1 MKSSI
6 LPFSSVDRS
15 LRDQVVVITGA
26 SSGIGRAAAIAFAR
40 EGARLVLAARNT
52 EALQEV
58 AGECATLGCHA
69 RSVPTDVADAD
80 AVQNLAQQT
89 LDAFGRIDVWIN
101 NAGVGLF
108 GPFQRATI
116 EEHRRVVEID
126 LFGAM
131 NAASAVIPIFLRQK
145 RGTMITNI
153 SVGGFVP
160 VPFASAYT
168 AAKFGLRGFMAGL
181 RQELAPHRDIHI
193 SCLFPGIIDTP
204 GYQHGANVSGAMLK
218 PTPIMVDPPERVADA
233 LVAVARR
240 PRAEVPVGLATR
252 AARLGYGVAPGIT
265 EAITGAFFRT
275 YLRRG
280 DPAPFEQGNLFE
292 PSQGRMTPAGGWR
305 QPASSSTHTRALV
318 SAAGAAA
325 VVVAAGWWWRSRQRA
340 TSRPIFHPHREK
352 LRERTREFAESAE
365 PIEAV
370 PIH

>member
-1 MKSSI
+1 MNT
-6 LPFSSVDRS
+6 PFSRKPRLPSEK

-26 SSGIGRAAAIAFAR
+26 SSGIGRATAIAFAR
-40 EGARLVLAARNT
+40 EGARLVLAARNAP
-52 EALQEV
+52 ALQEV
-58 AGECATLGCHA
+58 AGECASHGIHA
-69 RSVPTDVADAD
+69 RIVPTDVADAA
-80 AVQNLAQQT
+80 AVQNLVQQT

-108 GPFQRATI
+108 GPFQRASI

-131 NAASAVIPIFLRQK
+131 NAASAVVPVFLRQK

-153 SVGGFVP
+153 SIGGFVP

-193 SCLFPGIIDTP
+193 SCIFPGVIDTP

-218 PTPIMVDPPERVADA
+218 PTPIMDPPERVADA
-233 LVAVARR
+233 LVAVAEHPR
-240 PRAEVPVGLATR
+240 PEVPVGLPTR
-252 AARLGYGVAPGIT
+252 AARFGYGVAPGLT
-265 EAITGAFFRT
+265 EWMTGLFFRT
-275 YLRRG
+275 YLRRA

-292 PSQGRMTPAGGWR
+292 PSSGRMSASGGWQS
-305 QPASSSTHTRALV
+305 QPQSTPTRALV
-318 SAAGAAA
+318 GAAGAAA
-325 VVVAAGWWWRSRQRA
+325 VVVAAGWWWRSRQRKN
-340 TSRPIFHPHREK
+340 TRQIYQPRRVREVGPRK
-352 LRERTREFAESAE
+352 GLTARAD
-365 PIEAV
+365 PVEAV